1 MARVGWIAFFMAR
14 VVIQASVSSWRG
26 FSGDHGDTRDF
37 QARDIYLRRWRG
49 NGYTRDGPGGALL
62 LAAFPAEAAAIQGHA
77 AHVCIE
83 DAMLPLPAILTN
95 DPCLCCYVRYEALE
109 CLPSDHV
116 TRSGGPQPT
125 SG

>member
-62 LAAFPAEAAAIQGHA
+62 LAAFPAEAAAIQGQTSMD
-77 AHVCIE
+77 INIKE
-83 DAMLPLPAILTN
+83 ILLIPLQFANVDLFN
-95 DPCLCCYVRYEALE
+95 LE
-109 CLPSDHV
+109 
-116 TRSGGPQPT
+116 T
-125 SG
+125 